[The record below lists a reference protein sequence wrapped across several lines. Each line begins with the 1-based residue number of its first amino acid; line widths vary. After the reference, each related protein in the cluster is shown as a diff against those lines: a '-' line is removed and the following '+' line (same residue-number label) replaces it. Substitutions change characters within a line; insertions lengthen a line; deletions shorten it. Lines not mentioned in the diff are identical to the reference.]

1 MQTIRARFDGE
12 IFIPLQPVNLKKA
25 TDVLLSVQEKADRA
39 QTKESDETT
48 TKIPF
53 WKLPEEERVKIAY
66 KKYKKKFP
74 DSEPDMGLLK
84 LVGILPP
91 MTDEEIKESYYQHL
105 LRKHV
110 K

>member
-12 IFIPLQPVNLKKA
+12 IFVPLGPVNLKEPM
-25 TDVLLSVQEKADRA
+25 DVLLSVREKADRA
-39 QTKESDETT
+39 ETKESDEA
-48 TKIPF
+48 IPF
-53 WKLPEEERVKIAY
+53 WKLPEKERVKIAY
-66 KKYKKKFP
+66 KEYKEEFP
-74 DSEPDMGLLK
+74 DSEPDMDLLK